1 MYVTH
6 DQILQARSADLHS
19 FLLARHPDVFA
30 RSGCSIYLKANH
42 SLYIKEGFY
51 GYHDFANGETGNGI
65 DFLTR
70 HMGYSF
76 QEAVSALCG
85 GKSPGRPDAP
95 PGLAQTPKRPFQA
108 PQPAAPPYI
117 RLFAYLRKRGIPD
130 GIIRMLVREALV
142 YQEEGTNNIVFISR
156 EQDYC
161 ELRGTYT
168 FTKKQ
173 FHGCRKT
180 SADRFWYLKR
190 DPGMAAAVYITE
202 AAIDAISLYL
212 IHLASNNAY
221 GNVYVSIGGVSNDAA
236 ISRIKRHSHAI
247 LAVDN
252 DEAGSLCRKRHKDLN
267 AIMPYHKDWNEDL
280 LAKDYLK

>member
-6 DQILQARSADLHS
+6 DQILHARTADLHS
-19 FLLARHPDVFA
+19 FLLAHHPDIFS
-30 RSGCSIYLKANH
+30 RSGHSIYLKTNH

-51 GYHDFANGETGNGI
+51 GYHDFANDETGNGI
-65 DFLTR
+65 DFLIR

-76 QEAVSALCG
+76 QEAVSALCDVNV
-85 GKSPGRPDAP
+85 SCCPNPAP
-95 PGLAQTPKRPFQA
+95 ELAHVCKRPFQT
-108 PQPAAPPYI
+108 PQPATPPYT

-130 GIIRMLVREALV
+130 GVIRMLIREKLV
-142 YQEEGTNNIVFISR
+142 YQEQDTNNIVFINK

-168 FTKKQ
+168 FARNQ

-180 SADRFWYLKR
+180 SADRFWYLKI
-190 DPGMAAAVYITE
+190 DPGKTVAVYITE

-212 IHLASNNAY
+212 IHLTSGNVR
-221 GNVYVSIGGVSNDAA
+221 GNVYASIGGVSNDST
-236 ISRIKRHSHAI
+236 INRIKHHCHAV

-252 DEAGSLCRKRHKDLN
+252 DEAGNLCRKRHKDLN
-267 AIMPYHKDWNEDL
+267 AIVPEHKDWNEDL
-280 LAKDYLK
+280 LVTHCLK